1 MKAKEIM
8 VTDFPVVPVQTPVAE
23 AIRMLRN
30 TPGGDESHL
39 YAAPGMIVINDKGEL
54 AGILSPLTIIRTL
67 LDVAG
72 ELGSS
77 SQTAPLSL
85 DDLCSRIRDKQVG
98 DIMDW
103 QPISVTEDAH
113 ILDVA
118 ELFVKN
124 RFQRIPVVK
133 GKKVLGIIYRSR
145 LLFCMTQCFK

>member
-8 VTDFPVVPVQTPVAE
+8 VTDFPVIPVQTPVEDAV
-23 AIRMLRN
+23 RMLRSKHDEN
-30 TPGGDESHL
+30 HLHASPGL
-39 YAAPGMIVINDKGEL
+39 IVVNEKGEL
-54 AGILSPLTIIRTL
+54 AGILSPLTIIRAL
-67 LDVAG
+67 LDFAAETGNSASAG
-72 ELGSS
+72 H
-77 SQTAPLSL
+77 PPL
-85 DDLCSRIRDKQVG
+85 DDLCAGIRGKTVE

-118 ELFVKN
+118 DLFIKH

-145 LLFCMTQCFK
+145 LLFCMTQCF

>member
-8 VTDFPVVPVQTPVAE
+8 VTDFPVIPVQTPVEDAV
-23 AIRMLRN
+23 RMLRTN
-30 TPGGDESHL
+30 HDENHLHASPGL
-39 YAAPGMIVINDKGEL
+39 IVVNAKGEL
-54 AGILSPLTIIRTL
+54 AGILSPLTIIRAL
-67 LDVAG
+67 LDVAAETG
-72 ELGSS
+72 NAASAGHPPIEELCAG
-77 SQTAPLSL
+77 
-85 DDLCSRIRDKQVG
+85 IRGKTVQ

-118 ELFVKN
+118 DLFIKN

-145 LLFCMTQCFK
+145 LLFCMTQCF